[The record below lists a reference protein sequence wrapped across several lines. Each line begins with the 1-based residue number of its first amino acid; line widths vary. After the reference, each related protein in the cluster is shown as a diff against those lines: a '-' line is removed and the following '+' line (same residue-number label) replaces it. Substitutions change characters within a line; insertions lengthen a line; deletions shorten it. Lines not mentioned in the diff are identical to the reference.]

1 MFSRMQHGK
10 PLLVLLQSGMSEVQS
25 TMQQQK
31 EHPLQTLPLYRWRTE
46 SEDRFRLGVVY

>member
-31 EHPLQTLPLYRWRTE
+31 EHPLQTLPIWRTE
-46 SEDRFRLGVVY
+46 SEDSFRFGVIY